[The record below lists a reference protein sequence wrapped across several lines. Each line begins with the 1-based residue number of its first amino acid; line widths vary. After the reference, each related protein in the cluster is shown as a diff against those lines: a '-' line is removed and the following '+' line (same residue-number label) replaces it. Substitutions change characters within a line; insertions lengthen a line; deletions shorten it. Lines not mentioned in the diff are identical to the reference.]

1 MARWAWLHYH
11 LDLESRVVKARWA
24 WLNYHLDPENRV
36 VKARWAWLHYHLAL
50 ESRVVIARWA
60 WLHYHLTLAPV
71 STIVITLL
79 LAPRR
84 QGGNGLNIVPQ
95 YTQEHE
101 KVITEA
107 AL

>member
-1 MARWAWLHYH
+1 MHYHLDHESRVVKARWAWLHYH
-11 LDLESRVVKARWA
+11 LDLES
-24 WLNYHLDPENRV
+24 RV

-95 YTQEHE
+95 YTQEHDN
-101 KVITEA
+101 VITEA